1 MKIAYFAFNGKAM
14 CFQHLL
20 LNTLDLHQKGH
31 QVKLI
36 IEGEAVKLMQEMV

>member
-1 MKIAYFAFNGKAM
+1 MKIAYFAFNGNTM

-31 QVKLI
+31 EVKLI
-36 IEGEAVKLMQEMV
+36 IEGEACQTHATND